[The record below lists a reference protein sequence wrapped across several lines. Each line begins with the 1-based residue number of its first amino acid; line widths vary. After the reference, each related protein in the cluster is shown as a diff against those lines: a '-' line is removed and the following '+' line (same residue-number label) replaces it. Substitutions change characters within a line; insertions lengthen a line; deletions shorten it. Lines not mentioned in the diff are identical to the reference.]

1 MGTLDVLEIPVRL
14 PAFVHRTHSAI
25 QRTVGGHNLPVS
37 TTTLVSPDASTN
49 PEQASPVPDKPHDNG
64 RAVSRLMA
72 VILTFYL
79 VVMIVVMASYGVWV
93 SVDVVA
99 VLIAIAALLI
109 GRGLLFVRDW
119 IPFVAILLAW
129 EAMRGLA
136 DSFGMAVHSDD
147 VIAVERFLF
156 FGNVPTLVLQD
167 WLYSSTSVHWYDGL
181 LTALYGAHFAFPIVV
196 AFVFWL
202 RDRDTFLRFAATLL
216 LMALAGFV
224 VYVLLPVAP
233 PRFSGLYGTE
243 SLPVHDVMKETLTRL
258 DATRLASWTY
268 AHISPNPVAAFPS
281 LHAAF
286 PVLAFLFV
294 RRSFPKLAVG
304 VAIYAVLMWFA
315 IVYLGHHYVVDIIG
329 GVALALGTYWLVIH
343 RGILDWALQRLGGH
357 PTHEHPSTT

>member
-1 MGTLDVLEIPVRL
+1 
-14 PAFVHRTHSAI
+14 
-25 QRTVGGHNLPVS
+25 VS
-37 TTTLVSPDASTN
+37 TTSLASTEA
-49 PEQASPVPDKPHDNG
+49 PTTSRPDSGDTRRGDDG

-72 VILTFYL
+72 VILTVYL
-79 VVMIVVMASYGVWV
+79 VVMIAIMASYGVWV

-109 GRGLLFVRDW
+109 GRGFLFIRDW

-136 DSFGMAVHSDD
+136 DQFGMAVHSDD

-156 FGNVPTLVLQD
+156 FGNVPTVVLQQA
-167 WLYSSTSVHWYDGL
+167 LYNANSVSWYDVF
-181 LTALYGAHFAFPIVV
+181 LTSLYGAHFAFPIVI

-224 VYVLLPVAP
+224 IYVLLPVAP
-233 PRFSGLYGTE
+233 PRFSDRYGLDA
-243 SLPVHDVMKETLTRL
+243 LPVHDVMKETLQRL
-258 DATRLASWTY
+258 DATRVATWTY

-294 RRSFPKLAVG
+294 RRSHPKLAIG
-304 VAIYAVLMWFA
+304 VAIYALLMWFA

-343 RGILDWALQRLGGH
+343 RGILDWALRMLGGH
-357 PTHEHPSTT
+357 PTHEDAPAAT

>member
-1 MGTLDVLEIPVRL
+1 
-14 PAFVHRTHSAI
+14 
-25 QRTVGGHNLPVS
+25 
-37 TTTLVSPDASTN
+37 
-49 PEQASPVPDKPHDNG
+49 
-64 RAVSRLMA
+64 MA
-72 VILTFYL
+72 VILTVYL
-79 VVMIVVMASYGVWV
+79 VVMIAIMASYGVWV

-99 VLIAIAALLI
+99 VLIAIGALLA

-119 IPFVAILLAW
+119 LPFVAILLAW

-136 DSFGMAVHSDD
+136 DQFGMAVHSDD
-147 VIAVERFLF
+147 VIAVERLLF
-156 FGNVPTLVLQD
+156 FGQVPTLVLQNA
-167 WLYSSTSVHWYDGL
+167 LYNANTVSWYDVF
-181 LTALYGAHFAFPIVV
+181 LTSLYGAHFAFPIVV
-196 AFVFWL
+196 AFIFWL
-202 RDRDTFLRFAATLL
+202 RDRDSFLRFAVTLL

-233 PRFSGLYGTE
+233 PRFSGLYGAE

-258 DATRLASWTY
+258 DATRVATWTY

-294 RRSFPKLAVG
+294 RRSYPKLAIG
-304 VAIYAVLMWFA
+304 VAIYALLMWFA

-343 RGILDWALQRLGGH
+343 RGALDWTLQRLGGS
-357 PTHEHPSTT
+357 PTTRASEAT